1 MSSLSSLSSV
11 SSLSLAGALGAVPGP
26 VLWVAIS
33 LLIYGVS
40 RRLYLRLQMPL
51 LHPVLVTIV
60 LLILLLRTSGV
71 EYETYMRGGRY
82 ISFFLG
88 PSVVALGVP
97 LYLRLQEMKRASPA
111 MLTAVAF
118 GSLIGIVSVVVPAL
132 ALGAPGVVVR
142 SLAPK
147 SVTTPIAIVVAES
160 IGGDGSL
167 SAAFVVLTG
176 ILGAVIGPMVLR
188 IVGVRHPV
196 AFGLAMGSAAHGIG
210 TARALEEGPLEGAAG
225 GLGICLC
232 GVMTSILTPP
242 LVGLLVPLSG

>member
-1 MSSLSSLSSV
+1 MS
-11 SSLSLAGALGAVPGP
+11 ALPAP
-26 VLWVAIS
+26 VLWVALS
-33 LLIYGVS
+33 LLIYSLS
-40 RRLYLRLQMPL
+40 RLVYLRLRFPL

-60 LLILLLRTSGV
+60 LLILLLQATGIP
-71 EYETYMRGGRY
+71 YETYMEGGRF

-97 LYLRLQEMKRASPA
+97 LYLRLQEMKRNAPA
-111 MLTAVAF
+111 MLAAVLF
-118 GSLIGIVSVVVPAL
+118 GSLVGIVSVVVPAL
-132 ALGAPGVVVR
+132 MLGAPSVVVR

-147 SVTTPIAIVVAES
+147 SITTPIAIVVAES
-160 IGGDGSL
+160 VGGDASL

-176 ILGAVIGPMVLR
+176 ILGAVIGPVVLR

-210 TARALEEGPLEGAAG
+210 TARALEQGTLQGAAG

-232 GVMTSILTPP
+232 GVMTAIFTPP
-242 LVGLLVPLSG
+242 LVELLVR